1 MITRQVLAKLVA
13 FVVVA
18 VVATGV
24 LLVRYVGWDPTRSDY
39 RVTVALSDASGLF
52 EGSEVTYRGVQVGE
66 VTDLAVTDT
75 GTDAT
80 LRIDGDAPA
89 MPTDV
94 SVRVANRSAI
104 GEQYLDLRG
113 PDAADDRTQQAGTT
127 SSTDRASGTSGGDV
141 LSDGDRLDATD
152 DAVLPPAFDSVLR
165 SGRDFVASVPEDS
178 LRVVVDESY
187 LAARGVGPEVAQIVD
202 TSLEWV
208 RTAEGSFRETVTLIE
223 NAGTVLDTQVAS
235 GDAIAAFSG
244 DLALI
249 AETLRSSDGDLRT
262 LFETVTPA
270 AAQIQQL
277 VAEVGQPLG
286 VLMGN
291 LVTPAQVFGVNA
303 PAVQDLV
310 ERLPDAV
317 TTGWV
322 VTDGGSLQLSLV
334 PNFANPLPCTSG
346 YEGTQRRSGLDT
358 STSGLDTDAGCDLSP
373 DSGTNVRG
381 PGAVPPTAAATAGP
395 VGAGPAAATPPGVP
409 TDVAVRDV
417 TTLADLLGG
426 TDR

>member
-13 FVVVA
+13 FVVVS

-24 LLVRYVGWDPTRSDY
+24 LLVRYVGWDPARSDY

-66 VTDLAVTDT
+66 VSDLEVTDA
-75 GTDAT
+75 GTDVV
-80 LRIDGDAPA
+80 LRIRGDAPA
-89 MPTDV
+89 LPADA

-113 PDAADDRTQQAGTT
+113 PDAPDDRTAVPAG
-127 SSTDRASGTSGGDV
+127 STDGGSEERADTGSAGV
-141 LSDGDRLDATD
+141 LGDGDRIDATR
-152 DAVLPPAFDSVLR
+152 DASLPPAFDAVLR

-178 LRVVVDESY
+178 LRVVVDEAF
-187 LAARGVGPEVAQIVD
+187 LASRGVGPEIAQIVD

-208 RTAEGSFRETVTLIE
+208 ETAEGSFRETVTLID
-223 NAGTVLDTQVAS
+223 NAETVLGTQVAS
-235 GDAIAAFSG
+235 GDAIRSFSS
-244 DLALI
+244 DLGLI

-303 PAVQDLV
+303 PAVQDLM

-322 VTDGGSLQLSLV
+322 VTAGGSLQLSLV
-334 PNFANPLPCTSG
+334 PNFANPLPCVSG
-346 YEGTQRRSGLDT
+346 YEGTERRPGLDT
-358 STSGLDTDAGCDLSP
+358 STSGFDTSAGCDLAPS
-373 DSGTNVRG
+373 SGTNVRG
-381 PGAVPPTAAATAGP
+381 PGAVPPTSAATA
-395 VGAGPAAATPPGVP
+395 AAPAAGAAAAAVP
-409 TDVAVRDV
+409 TDVAVRDA